1 MIHSTVSVL
10 NFVGV
15 PEVILVLLGHLTLWG
30 ALIFFLVCVGLRIL
44 KMPTAKNLQT
54 LTDSITAESQKN
66 REAIEELTR
75 AIQELKDK

>member
-1 MIHSTVSVL
+1 MIHSTVL
-10 NFVGV
+10 ANFVAG
-15 PEVILVLLGHLTLWG
+15 PEILVLAGYIILWI
-30 ALIFFLVCVGLRIL
+30 AAIYFIVLVGLHIL

-75 AIQELKDK
+75 AVQELKDK

>member
-1 MIHSTVSVL
+1 MIHSTVL
-10 NFVGV
+10 ANFVTG
-15 PEVILVLLGHLTLWG
+15 PEILIVSGSVILNIVWTCFVILV
-30 ALIFFLVCVGLRIL
+30 ALRIL

-75 AIQELKDK
+75 AVQELKDK

>member
-1 MIHSTVSVL
+1 MIHSTVL
-10 NFVGV
+10 ANFVAG
-15 PEVILVLLGHLTLWG
+15 PEILVLAGYIILWI
-30 ALIFFLVCVGLRIL
+30 AAIYFIVLVGLHIM

-75 AIQELKDK
+75 AVQEL

>member
-1 MIHSTVSVL
+1 MIHSTVL
-10 NFVGV
+10 ANFVAG
-15 PEVILVLLGHLTLWG
+15 PEILVLAGYIILWI
-30 ALIFFLVCVGLRIL
+30 AAIYFIVLVGLHIM

-75 AIQELKDK
+75 AVQN

>member
-1 MIHSTVSVL
+1 VA
-10 NFVGV
+10 G
-15 PEVILVLLGHLTLWG
+15 PEILVLAGYIILWI
-30 ALIFFLVCVGLRIL
+30 AAIYFIVLVGLHIM

-75 AIQELKDK
+75 AVQELKDK

>member
-1 MIHSTVSVL
+1 VA
-10 NFVGV
+10 G
-15 PEVILVLLGHLTLWG
+15 PEILVLAGYIILWI
-30 ALIFFLVCVGLRIL
+30 AAIYFIVLVGLHIL

-75 AIQELKDK
+75 AVQELKDK

>member
-1 MIHSTVSVL
+1 VTGPEILIVSGSVIL
-10 NFVGV
+10 NIVWTCF
-15 PEVILVLLGHLTLWG
+15 VILV
-30 ALIFFLVCVGLRIL
+30 ALRIL

-75 AIQELKDK
+75 AVQELKDK

>member
-1 MIHSTVSVL
+1 MIHSTVL
-10 NFVGV
+10 ANFVAG
-15 PEVILVLLGHLTLWG
+15 PEILVLAGYIILWI
-30 ALIFFLVCVGLRIL
+30 AAIYFIVLVGLHIM

-75 AIQELKDK
+75 AVQELKDK